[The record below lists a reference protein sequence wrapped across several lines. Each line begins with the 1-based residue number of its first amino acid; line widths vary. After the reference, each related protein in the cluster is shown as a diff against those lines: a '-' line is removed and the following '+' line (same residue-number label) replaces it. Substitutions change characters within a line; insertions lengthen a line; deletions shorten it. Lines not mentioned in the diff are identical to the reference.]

1 MNDEETQ
8 AFEDILGIPMPEITQ
23 EIVSVPPTVL
33 PVVSPAKP
41 TNTGDNDGEEDYRS
55 IRSNLKHIISKTEE
69 AVDRI
74 MDLAKEGEEPRAY
87 EVVADLLRA
96 NLEANDRL
104 IQLHK
109 QRKDIQ
115 KKDDGQKPGNVTNN
129 NTIIATTTELLDLI
143 NKNRKKVA
151 STSTP
156 TALPEPP
163 QDKAK

>member
-1 MNDEETQ
+1 
-8 AFEDILGIPMPEITQ
+8 
-23 EIVSVPPTVL
+23 
-33 PVVSPAKP
+33 
-41 TNTGDNDGEEDYRS
+41 
-55 IRSNLKHIISKTEE
+55 
-69 AVDRI
+69 